1 MKKLLL
7 TILVLINCLCSYA
20 QKELWGTNKDI
31 SYIFKFDINGQ
42 NPETMYHFVNQQDG
56 YGPFGKLFLAS
67 NGKLYGTTKYGGLT
81 NQNWPEGFGVL
92 YEYDLIFNKY
102 RVIRYFTE
110 PERLSS
116 SGLIEPINGKLYGTT
131 GGLAFCLDINSDV
144 VTFVNGYITGHYM
157 TGDLFKAS
165 DGNLYGCAGS
175 SSCPYAA
182 YPDPLNGSIFRIN
195 TTTNNLETVYT
206 FNCNNSEG
214 VNPTGSMVEAVPG
227 KLYGTTSF
235 DSVGY
240 GSIFEYNIS
249 NYSLIN
255 KLSFDGIAVGAI
267 PTPFINGNNGK
278 LYSVCSSGGLF
289 PDNALNFENRF
300 GTVIEYNPTT
310 NTVNKLY
317 DFSNSYNATTNTF
330 DGSYPL
336 TIMKTSLGKFMI
348 PEYQLSALQYDPIT
362 GLLTRPDNS
371 ESVTNLIEICR
382 KPSYKYLD
390 IDTYDTCVDD
400 VFSYDLVNTNANS
413 YVWSHDGVL
422 LPTQTTAVLSFAN
435 IVNTDAGIYTCVMTN
450 DCGTTTTMPLKI
462 TVGCLGTSKVV
473 PLENNITLYP
483 NPAKDYFNIKI
494 NKSYN
499 NLETSKIIITNL
511 LGQIIYEE
519 TPKRPNAL
527 NFKIDT
533 SKLQQGVY
541 QAQIKTNLGS
551 WSSKFVKE

>member
-1 MKKLLL
+1 ML
-7 TILVLINCLCSYA
+7 
-20 QKELWGTNKDI
+20 
-31 SYIFKFDINGQ
+31 
-42 NPETMYHFVNQQDG
+42 
-56 YGPFGKLFLAS
+56 
-67 NGKLYGTTKYGGLT
+67 KY
-81 NQNWPEGFGVL
+81 
-92 YEYDLIFNKY
+92 
-102 RVIRYFTE
+102 
-110 PERLSS
+110 
-116 SGLIEPINGKLYGTT
+116 
-131 GGLAFCLDINSDV
+131 
-144 VTFVNGYITGHYM
+144 
-157 TGDLFKAS
+157 
-165 DGNLYGCAGS
+165 
-175 SSCPYAA
+175 
-182 YPDPLNGSIFRIN
+182 
-195 TTTNNLETVYT
+195 
-206 FNCNNSEG
+206 
-214 VNPTGSMVEAVPG
+214 
-227 KLYGTTSF
+227 
-235 DSVGY
+235 
-240 GSIFEYNIS
+240 
-249 NYSLIN
+249 
-255 KLSFDGIAVGAI
+255 
-267 PTPFINGNNGK
+267 
-278 LYSVCSSGGLF
+278 
-289 PDNALNFENRF
+289 ALNFENRF

-422 LPTQTTAVLSFAN
+422 LPTQITAVLSFAN

-462 TVGCLGTSKVV
+462 TVGCLGTSKVEA
-473 PLENNITLYP
+473 LENNITLYP

-494 NKSYN
+494 NKNYN

-511 LGQIIYEE
+511 LGQVIQEE
-519 TPKRPNAL
+519 TPKKPNAL

-541 QAQIKTNLGS
+541 QAQIKTNLGG